1 MPKFG
6 TEGAQD
12 GGENFCQAFSSDD
25 FTGYEQNN
33 GAKYCYQSSD
43 ALDQNPHLV
52 LHSGKIGA
60 VLDANVTNGSLF
72 KKLGSLT
79 GMTSPSGQWTAK
91 EVYDDSSLPIA
102 DSSLTATFQLDC
114 SSSSNSDIPQSVHT
128 ARIGIDES
136 NGKAVFGGVRQ
147 GHAVNHIVV
156 NNLVWLDTSSGQFI
170 QFATSLASNDQCTAT
185 ESLIPNPDNGK
196 CNQDYGAGNSY
207 PCLDAYYNSCRDFVQ

>member
-1 MPKFG
+1 M
-6 TEGAQD
+6 
-12 GGENFCQAFSSDD
+12 
-25 FTGYEQNN
+25 
-33 GAKYCYQSSD
+33 
-43 ALDQNPHLV
+43 DQNPHLV

-60 VLDANVTNGSLF
+60 VLDANVPNGTLF
-72 KKLGSLT
+72 EKLGSLT

-128 ARIGIDES
+128 ARIGIDGS

-156 NNLVWLDTSSGQFI
+156 NNLVWLDTSSDHDQLI
-170 QFATSLASNDQCTAT
+170 QFATSLASNTQCAP
-185 ESLIPNPDNGK
+185 ESLEPDPTTPN
-196 CNQDYGAGNSY
+196 CNQDYWVGSSNPNSC
-207 PCLDAYYNSCRDFVQ
+207 PNEYYNSCRGFVQ

>member
-1 MPKFG
+1 M
-6 TEGAQD
+6 
-12 GGENFCQAFSSDD
+12 
-25 FTGYEQNN
+25 
-33 GAKYCYQSSD
+33 
-43 ALDQNPHLV
+43 DQNPHLV

-60 VLDANVTNGSLF
+60 VLDANVPNGSLF

-79 GMTSPSGQWTAK
+79 GMTSSSGQWTAK

-114 SSSSNSDIPQSVHT
+114 SSSSTSGIPQSVHT
-128 ARIGIDES
+128 ARIGIDQS

-170 QFATSLASNDQCTAT
+170 QFATSLASNTECAP
-185 ESLIPNPDNGK
+185 ESLELDPESRLPG

-207 PCLDAYYNSCRDFVQ
+207 PCLDPYYNSCRDFVQ